1 MLTIH
6 FGDMDGVVYNTSV
19 YFNNTYSGEWFSD
32 PFAQKMIASA
42 DKGTVL
48 GPNAI
53 EAKTMGVVPPEK
65 LSSGLKMLL
74 LMYFFPERAY
84 NASNRGDN
92 CARWILAIAK
102 KQDIKISLSHL
113 VDFGG
118 RRFTE
123 TIANTGEVTQ
133 SMDELVL
140 VGAKCFREASLRG
153 ASIRL
158 LRATT
163 RSRSNS
169 IFGAI

>member
-74 LMYFFPERAY
+74 LMYFLPERAY

-118 RRFTE
+118 RRFTA

-163 RSRSNS
+163 
-169 IFGAI
+169 

>member
-74 LMYFFPERAY
+74 LMYFLPERAY

-92 CARWILAIAK
+92 WRSLDSCYCEKAGHQNQLVPPCGFRWQAFYCDNC
-102 KQDIKISLSHL
+102 QY
-113 VDFGG
+113 G
-118 RRFTE
+118 
-123 TIANTGEVTQ
+123 
-133 SMDELVL
+133 
-140 VGAKCFREASLRG
+140 
-153 ASIRL
+153 
-158 LRATT
+158 
-163 RSRSNS
+163 
-169 IFGAI
+169 